1 MEYAIYIFTAVLLF
15 AVICL
20 MVICINI
27 LSENKALKTHVNVLN
42 KDHNS
47 ISKKN
52 IELKEL
58 LETQDKIIA
67 EAMANSIDRLN

>member
-15 AVICL
+15 SVICL
-20 MVICINI
+20 MVICIQ
-27 LSENKALKTHVNVLN
+27 LMQRNKALKTHVNVLN

-47 ISKKN
+47 ISKEN

-58 LETQDKIIA
+58 LELQDKMIA
-67 EAMANSIDRLN
+67 EAMVSSTDRLN